1 MKHFILATFVAVF
14 AAGCASN
21 GDAEQQAAATNDAT
35 AAETAETTETADAK
49 FVCSAEHVVGTN
61 FKRRRCRTK
70 EQVAQ
75 DREDAQRELSE
86 MQRSGM
92 EAPIDN

>member
-1 MKHFILATFVAVF
+1 MKHFILAAFVAFF
-14 AAGCASN
+14 AAWCASN

-35 AAETAETTETADAK
+35 AEETTETADAK

-75 DREDAQRELSE
+75 DREEAQRELSN